1 MTHAEAKPSLYRNVR
16 IHPSARLSPAA
27 GIVGDVT
34 IGRDSCVLAGAQIR
48 ADDAPV
54 IIGDEVNIQENAVV
68 HVDRDHPAI
77 LHDHCTIGHG
87 AIIHGCEIGPNALVG
102 MGAIVMNGAKVGAN
116 CVVAAGALVSED
128 KELPDGSLVM
138 GMPARVNRTLSD
150 EEIARLCT
158 AAGDEYLAVGARM
171 LEEGL
176 LHNPE
181 PSADAHLGF

>member
-1 MTHAEAKPSLYRNVR
+1 MTSEETPLYHRVKAHPTARIAPS
-16 IHPSARLSPAA
+16 A

-68 HVDRDHPAI
+68 HVDHDHPAV

-116 CVVAAGALVSED
+116 CVVAAGALVSEG
-128 KELPDGSLVM
+128 KELPAGSLVM
-138 GMPARVNRTLSD
+138 GMPARVKRTLSD
-150 EEIARLCT
+150 EEIAHLCT

-181 PSADAHLGF
+181 PGMDVHPSF

>member
-1 MTHAEAKPSLYRNVR
+1 M
-16 IHPSARLSPAA
+16 
-27 GIVGDVT
+27 GDVT

-68 HVDRDHPAI
+68 HVDHDHPAV
-77 LHDHCTIGHG
+77 LHDHCTMGHG
-87 AIIHGCEIGPNALVG
+87 AIIPGCEMGPNALVG
-102 MGAIVMNGAKVGAN
+102 RGAIVMTGAKGGAN
-116 CVVAAGALVSED
+116 CGVAAGARVSGG
-128 KELPDGSLVM
+128 KELPAGSLVM

-158 AAGDEYLAVGARM
+158 AAGDEYLAVSARM

-181 PSADAHLGF
+181 PDADAHLGF

>member
-16 IHPSARLSPAA
+16 IHQSARLSPAA

-68 HVDRDHPAI
+68 HVDHDHPAI

-87 AIIHGCEIGPNALVG
+87 AIIHL
-102 MGAIVMNGAKVGAN
+102 
-116 CVVAAGALVSED
+116 
-128 KELPDGSLVM
+128 SL
-138 GMPARVNRTLSD
+138 
-150 EEIARLCT
+150 I
-158 AAGDEYLAVGARM
+158 
-171 LEEGL
+171 
-176 LHNPE
+176 HI
-181 PSADAHLGF
+181 